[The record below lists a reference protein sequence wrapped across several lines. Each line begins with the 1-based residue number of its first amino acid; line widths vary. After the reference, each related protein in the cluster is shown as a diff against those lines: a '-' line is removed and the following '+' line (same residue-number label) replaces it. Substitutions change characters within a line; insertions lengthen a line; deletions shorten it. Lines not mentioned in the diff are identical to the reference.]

1 MLGVRSIRFYRIPYS
16 GDCQFDLKLLN
27 PAVLHP
33 IVSDHRW
40 FSFLMPI
47 FEFMIQITI
56 NSGYQEPSCIF
67 CEASH
72 KICIIQLFSP
82 ISVSQYI
89 LNKSGTMAGEETKAK
104 RYGDRFEDSQGNQA
118 FITNQVRQ
126 ERRTWR
132 RYFFCCRQYFE
143 TDNVLTQNIL

>member
-56 NSGYQEPSCIF
+56 NSGYWEPSF
-67 CEASH
+67 NVFFVRPRTKYASSH
-72 KICIIQLFSP
+72 YSLPFQCHST
-82 ISVSQYI
+82 SS
-89 LNKSGTMAGEETKAK
+89 TKAEPW
-104 RYGDRFEDSQGNQA
+104 RAR
-118 FITNQVRQ
+118 RQ
-126 ERRTWR
+126 KLRDT
-132 RYFFCCRQYFE
+132 E
-143 TDNVLTQNIL
+143 TDSRTVRATRLDLSTRLSSQTR